1 MLRKLNFWIES
12 KRIDDRLEAR
22 SLVLIKDLIYLPVH
36 YLCEI
41 KKIRKVFFR
50 LFGTT
55 GRYEPENRGIISI
68 EKRFIFFYIP
78 KVASTTI
85 KKALAKT
92 LFDKIVDARVHT
104 FWFDEVIDVKNGDYP
119 DYFKFTFVRNPWD
132 RIVSCYS
139 DKILHEDVTNYKYK
153 NGVFR
158 RYIRK
163 YKNLFYR
170 GMPFEEFVKVIS
182 RIPDNRADRHF
193 RSQRSFITDKNDNI
207 LVDFIG
213 RFEKLPKDLAFLSKK
228 ADLKDIPFF
237 HENKSKREKDYRMMY
252 TEETRRL
259 VAERYKND
267 IELFDYRFHSS

>member
-1 MLRKLNFWIES
+1 MLKKLNYFIES
-12 KRIDDRLEAR
+12 KRVEKGPGAK
-22 SLVLIKDLIYLPVH
+22 SLVLIKDLTYLPVH

-41 KKIRKVFFR
+41 KGFRKFFFH

-55 GRYEPENRGIISI
+55 GRYEPKNRGIVSI
-68 EKRFIFFYIP
+68 EKRFIFFFIP

-85 KKALAKT
+85 KKALVRA
-92 LFDKIVDARVHT
+92 LFDKIINARVHC
-104 FWFDEVIDVKNGDYP
+104 FWFNEVIDVKKGEYP

-132 RIVSCYS
+132 RILSCYS
-139 DKILHEDVTNYKYK
+139 DTILHEDVTNYKYK

-158 RYIRK
+158 RYVRK

-170 GMPFEEFVKVIS
+170 GMPFEEFVRVIS
-182 RIPDNRADRHF
+182 RIPDERADRHF
-193 RSQRSFITDKNDNI
+193 RSQHSFITDENDNI

-213 RFEKLPKDLAFLSKK
+213 RFEKLSKDLAFLSEKT
-228 ADLKDIPFF
+228 DFKDMPFF
-237 HENKSKREKDYRMMY
+237 HENKSKREKDYRMRY

-267 IELFDYRFHSS
+267 IKLFDYRFQS